1 MQTTRKKLI
10 EVTLHLEAINA
21 ASAREKHSSIGAHP
35 RSIHHWWARR
45 PLAACRAVLFAQMV
59 DDPSEHP
66 ELWPTEEL
74 QQAERERL
82 FELIEELVQWENIN
96 NTELLAK
103 ANAEMRRWV
112 IEERLPAVLDPFAGG
127 GSIPF
132 SAQQLGLEAHASDLN
147 PVAVLINKA
156 MIEIPPK
163 WAGQPPVSEQQT
175 LTTDHWPGATGLAA
189 DVRHYGKQMR
199 AEAYKRIGHLYPKA
213 KLSDGSEATVIAW
226 RWARTVPCPN
236 PACRAAMPLVSSF
249 WLSKKKNRRAWI
261 EPEVDRGLDPP
272 QIRFRVQGDSGGRRH
287 PGAAPDSPKVARG
300 AKFRCLACGNVAPD
314 GHIKAEGVAGRM
326 GAQLLAIVAEGDRRR
341 IYLSPTREHE
351 TIAQQAEPSW
361 RPMQKLADD
370 KRAIFCP
377 LYGLDTFDKLFT
389 SRQLVALTTFSDLIG
404 EARQRV
410 IADAQAAGFDTARSE
425 EYADAVAT
433 YLAFVLD
440 RVAGFNNTICPW
452 VPSNETIMH
461 SFARQAIPMMW
472 DYTEANI
479 LHDTRGGWETCLD
492 YQMQCL
498 EKLNPSDHDKGT
510 AVQSDATRFGTENF
524 VLNSDKVKISR
535 AKLMQDHPV
544 IVSTDPP
551 YYDNIGYADLSDFFY
566 VWLRRS
572 LGHIYPDLFSTL
584 LVPKAEELVATSYRF
599 DGDKQKAREFFEDG
613 LFRALARMRE
623 IAHPAYP
630 LTIYYA
636 YKQTESVKDGATST
650 GWETMLEGLVRMG
663 YQITGTWPVR
673 SEQSERIVAAG
684 ANALASSIVLV
695 CRPRPA
701 DAPRTGRRRFLRA
714 LRTELPA
721 ALHLLQQGHIA
732 PVDMNQAVIGPGMA
746 IYSRYRQILEADGTS
761 MPVRTALAFINQVVD
776 EYLADQD
783 SEYDAYTR
791 WALAWFEQHA
801 FNEGVYGDAET
812 LATAKNI
819 SVQGLVE
826 AGILHSGGG
835 KVRLVRRDELDLE
848 WYPATDKRLTVW
860 EVCQQMIY
868 AVGHRGEP
876 VAGEML
882 RTGGVAAV
890 AAQSLAY
897 RLYAISEKNGWAEE
911 AFWYNV
917 LITSWLELSKL
928 SMTPLQEQGQFV

>member
-1 MQTTRKKLI
+1 MQTPRKKLI
-10 EVTLHLEAINA
+10 EVTLPLDVINA
-21 ASAREKHSSIGAHP
+21 ASAYEKFPGIGAHP
-35 RSIHHWWARR
+35 RGIHHWWARR

-66 ELWPTEEL
+66 ELWSTEEL

-82 FELIEELVQWENIN
+82 FGLIEELVQWENIN

-112 IEERLPAVLDPFAGG
+112 MEERLPAVLDPFAGG
-127 GSIPF
+127 GAIPL

-163 WAGQPPVSEQQT
+163 WAGQPPLSEQQT
-175 LTTDHWPGATGLAA
+175 LTTDHWPGSIGLAA
-189 DVRHYGKQMR
+189 DVRHYGKWMR

-213 KLSDGSEATVIAW
+213 KLSAGSEAAVMAW
-226 RWARTVPCPN
+226 WWARTVTCPN

-261 EPEVDRGLDPP
+261 EPEVDRGVDPP
-272 QIRFRVQGDSGGRRH
+272 QIRFTIGGDTEGRRH
-287 PGAAPDSPKVARG
+287 PGTAPDPPKVARG

-341 IYLSPTREHE
+341 IYLAPTEEHE
-351 TIAQQAEPSW
+351 TIARQAEPSW

-410 IADAQAAGFDTARSE
+410 IADAQMAGFDAVSAQ

-440 RVAGFNNTICPW
+440 RVADYNNATCRW
-452 VPSNETIMH
+452 GPSIEKVMNL
-461 SFARQAIPMMW
+461 FARQAIPMVW
-472 DYTEANI
+472 DYAEANI
-479 LHDTRGGWETCLD
+479 LHATVGGWETCLD

-498 EKLNPSDHDKGT
+498 EKLNPSVHDKGT

-524 VLNSDKVKISR
+524 VLNSDKVKISP
-535 AKLMQDHPV
+535 AKLMQEQPV
-544 IVSTDPP
+544 VVSTDPP

-599 DGDKQKAREFFEDG
+599 DGDKEKARVFFEDG

-623 IAHPAYP
+623 IAHPNYP

-636 YKQTESVKDGATST
+636 YKQTELVKDGATST
-650 GWETMLEGLVRMG
+650 GWETLLEGLVRMG
-663 YQITGTWPVR
+663 FQITGTWPMRTESSLRVR
-673 SEQSERIVAAG
+673 NMGS
-684 ANALASSIVLV
+684 NALASSIVLV

-701 DAPRTGRRRFLRA
+701 DARRTGRRRFLRA

-746 IYSRYRQILEADGTS
+746 IYSRYRQILEADGTF

-783 SEYDAYTR
+783 SEYDADTR

-848 WYPATDKRLTVW
+848 WDPATDKRLTAW

-917 LITSWLELSKL
+917 LITSWSELSKL
-928 SMTPLQEQGQFV
+928 SMVPLQEQGQLV

>member
-1 MQTTRKKLI
+1 MTTYCKKLI
-10 EVTLHLEAINA
+10 EVTLPLDAINA
-21 ASAREKHSSIGAHP
+21 AAAREKSIRHGHP
-35 RSIHHWWARR
+35 STLHLWWARR

-82 FELIEELVQWENIN
+82 FGLIEELVQWENIN

-112 IEERLPAVLDPFAGG
+112 MEERLPAVLDPFAGG
-127 GSIPF
+127 GAIPL

-163 WAGQPPVSEQQT
+163 WAGQPPLSEQHT
-175 LTTDHWPGATGLAA
+175 LDHWPGATGLAA
-189 DVRHYGKQMR
+189 DVRHYGEWMR
-199 AEAYKRIGHLYPKA
+199 TEAYKRIGHLYPKA
-213 KLSDGSEATVIAW
+213 KLSAGVEATVIAW
-226 RWARTVPCPN
+226 LWARTVTCPN

-272 QIRFRVQGDSGGRRH
+272 QIRFRVQGDSGERRH
-287 PGAAPDSPKVARG
+287 PGAAPDPPKVGRG
-300 AKFRCLACGNVAPD
+300 AKFLCLACGNVAPD
-314 GHIKAEGVAGRM
+314 AHIRGESMAGRM
-326 GAQLLAIVAEGDRRR
+326 GAQLLAIVAEGDHKR
-341 IYLSPTREHE
+341 IYLPPTKEHE
-351 TIAQQAEPSW
+351 TIARQAKPSW
-361 RPMQKLADD
+361 KPEQAMNRDTSNLVSG
-370 KRAIFCP
+370 RG
-377 LYGLDTFDKLFT
+377 YGFFTWSDLFT
-389 SRQLVALTTFSDLIG
+389 SRQLVALTTFCDLI
-404 EARQRV
+404 EEVRQRV
-410 IADAQAAGFDTARSE
+410 IDDAQAAGFDAARSE

-433 YLAFVLD
+433 YLAFALD
-440 RVAGFNNTICPW
+440 RTADSTCNLATWHNTRDI
-452 VPSNETIMH
+452 VTH
-461 SFARQAIPMMW
+461 AFGRQALPMVW
-472 DYTEANI
+472 DFAEANPFSSSSGNWRSQVEWI
-479 LHDTRGGWETCLD
+479 ARVVKRLLVDMNEGVA
-492 YQMQCL
+492 YQ
-498 EKLNPSDHDKGT
+498 
-510 AVQSDATRFGTENF
+510 ADASHQIHT
-524 VLNSDKVKISR
+524 K
-535 AKLMQDHPV
+535 QV
-544 IVSTDPP
+544 IISTDPP

-584 LVPKAEELVATSYRF
+584 MVPKAEELVATPYRF
-599 DGDKQKAREFFEDG
+599 DGDKEKARVFFEDG
-613 LFRALARMRE
+613 LFRAFARMRE
-623 IAHPAYP
+623 VAHPNYP

-636 YKQTESVKDGATST
+636 YKQRESTQDGKTST
-650 GWETMLEGLVRMG
+650 GWETMLEGLIQTG
-663 YQITGTWPVR
+663 YQITGTWPMR
-673 SEQSERIVAAG
+673 TELGNRLVAG
-684 ANALASSIVLV
+684 GRNALASSIVLV

-721 ALHLLQQGHIA
+721 ALHHLQQGHIA

-746 IYSRYRQILEADGTS
+746 IYSRYRQVLEADGTS

-783 SEYDAYTR
+783 GEYDADTR

-848 WYPATDKRLTVW
+848 WDPTTDKRLTAW

-928 SMTPLQEQGQFV
+928 SMVPLQEQGQFV

>member
-1 MQTTRKKLI
+1 MQPNRTTRKKLI
-10 EVTLHLEAINA
+10 EVALPLKVINA
-21 ASAREKHSSIGAHP
+21 ASVHEKYPGIGAHP
-35 RSIHHWWARR
+35 RGIHHWWARR

-66 ELWPTEEL
+66 ELYPTEEL

-82 FELIEELVQWENIN
+82 FGLIEELVQWENIN

-127 GSIPF
+127 GAIPLC
-132 SAQQLGLEAHASDLN
+132 AQQLGLEAHASDLN

-163 WAGQPPVSEQQT
+163 WAGQPPLSEQQT

-189 DVRHYGKQMR
+189 DVRHYGKWMR

-213 KLSDGSEATVIAW
+213 KLSAGSEVAVMAW
-226 RWARTVPCPN
+226 WWARTVTCPN

-272 QIRFRVQGDSGGRRH
+272 QIRFTIGGDTEGRRH
-287 PGAAPDSPKVARG
+287 PGAAPDPPKVARG
-300 AKFRCLACGNVAPD
+300 VKFLCVACGNVAPD
-314 GHIKAEGVAGRM
+314 AHIRGESMAGRM
-326 GAQLLAIVAEGDRRR
+326 GAQLLAIVAEGDRKR
-341 IYLSPTREHE
+341 IYLPPTEEHE
-351 TIAQQAEPSW
+351 TISRQAEPQGV
-361 RPMQKLADD
+361 PETDLPQKALG
-370 KRAIFCP
+370 FGVQ
-377 LYGLDTFDKLFT
+377 LYGMTKHRHLFT

-410 IADAQAAGFDTARSE
+410 IADAQSADFDTARSE

-433 YLAFVLD
+433 YLAFVLN
-440 RVAGFNNTICPW
+440 RVADFNNATCRW
-452 VPSNETIMH
+452 VPSNEKVMNL
-461 SFARQAIPMMW
+461 FARQAIPMVW
-472 DYTEANI
+472 DYAEANI
-479 LHDTRGGWETCLD
+479 LHATVGGWETCLD

-510 AVQSDATRFGTENF
+510 AVQSDATR
-524 VLNSDKVKISR
+524 
-535 AKLMQDHPV
+535 LMQERPV
-544 IVSTDPP
+544 VVSTDPP

-584 LVPKAEELVATSYRF
+584 LVPKAEELIATSYRF
-599 DGDKQKAREFFEDG
+599 DGDKEKARVFFEDG
-613 LFRALARMRE
+613 LFRAFARMRE
-623 IAHPAYP
+623 IAHPVYP

-636 YKQTESVKDGATST
+636 YKQTESVKDGTTST
-650 GWETMLEGLVRMG
+650 GWETLLEGLVRIG
-663 YQITGTWPVR
+663 FQITGTWPMRTESSSRVR
-673 SEQSERIVAAG
+673 NMGS
-684 ANALASSIVLV
+684 NALASSIVLV

-721 ALHLLQQGHIA
+721 ALHHLQQGHIA

-783 SEYDAYTR
+783 SEYDADTR

-848 WYPATDKRLTVW
+848 WDPTTDKRLTAW

-928 SMTPLQEQGQFV
+928 SMTPLREQGQFV

>member
-1 MQTTRKKLI
+1 MTTYCKKLI
-10 EVTLHLEAINA
+10 EVTLPLDAINA
-21 ASAREKHSSIGAHP
+21 AAAREKSIRHGHP
-35 RSIHHWWARR
+35 STLHLWWARR

-59 DDPSEHP
+59 DDPSEHT

-82 FELIEELVQWENIN
+82 FGLIEELVQWENVN

-103 ANAEMRRWV
+103 ANVEMRRWV
-112 IEERLPAVLDPFAGG
+112 MEERLPAVLDPFAGG
-127 GSIPF
+127 GSIPL

-175 LTTDHWPGATGLAA
+175 LDHWPGATGLAA
-189 DVRHYGKQMR
+189 DVRHYGEWMR
-199 AEAYKRIGHLYPKA
+199 TEAYKRIGHLYPKA
-213 KLSDGSEATVIAW
+213 KLSAGVEATVIAW
-226 RWARTVPCPN
+226 LWARTVPCPN
-236 PACRAAMPLVSSF
+236 PACRAEMPLVSSF

-272 QIRFRVQGDSGGRRH
+272 QIRFRVQGDSGERRH
-287 PGAAPDSPKVARG
+287 PGAAPDPPKVGRG
-300 AKFRCLACGNVAPD
+300 AKFLCLACGNVAPD
-314 GHIKAEGVAGRM
+314 AHIRGESMAGRM
-326 GAQLLAIVAEGDRRR
+326 GAQLIAIIAEGDHKR
-341 IYLSPTREHE
+341 IYLPPTKEHE
-351 TIAQQAEPSW
+351 TIARQAKPSW
-361 RPMQKLADD
+361 KPEQAMNRDTSNLVSG
-370 KRAIFCP
+370 RG
-377 LYGLDTFDKLFT
+377 YGFFTWSDLFT
-389 SRQLVALTTFSDLIG
+389 SRQLVALTTFSDLVG

-410 IADAQAAGFDTARSE
+410 IADAQAAGLDAARSE

-433 YLAFVLD
+433 YLAFALD
-440 RVAGFNNTICPW
+440 RTADSTCNLATWHNTRDI
-452 VPSNETIMH
+452 VTH
-461 SFARQAIPMMW
+461 AFTRQALPMVW
-472 DYTEANI
+472 DFAEANPFSSSSGNWRSQVEWI
-479 LHDTRGGWETCLD
+479 ARVVKRLLVNMNEGVA
-492 YQMQCL
+492 YQ
-498 EKLNPSDHDKGT
+498 
-510 AVQSDATRFGTENF
+510 ADASHQIHT
-524 VLNSDKVKISR
+524 K
-535 AKLMQDHPV
+535 QV
-544 IVSTDPP
+544 IISTDPP

-584 LVPKAEELVATSYRF
+584 MVPKAEELVATPHRF
-599 DGDKQKAREFFEDG
+599 DGDKEKARVFFEDG
-613 LFRALARMRE
+613 LFRAFARMRE
-623 IAHPAYP
+623 VAHPNYP

-636 YKQTESVKDGATST
+636 YKQRESTQDGKIST
-650 GWETMLEGLVRMG
+650 GWETMLEGLIQTG
-663 YQITGTWPVR
+663 YQITGTWPMR
-673 SEQSERIVAAG
+673 TELGNRLVAG
-684 ANALASSIVLV
+684 GRNALASSIVLV

-721 ALHLLQQGHIA
+721 ALHHLQQGHIA

-746 IYSRYRQILEADGTS
+746 IYSRYRQVLEADGTL

-783 SEYDAYTR
+783 GEYDADTR

-848 WYPATDKRLTVW
+848 WDPTTDKRLTVW

>member
-1 MQTTRKKLI
+1 MTTYCKKLI
-10 EVTLHLEAINA
+10 EVTLPLDAINA
-21 ASAREKHSSIGAHP
+21 AAAREKSIRHGHP
-35 RSIHHWWARR
+35 STLHLWWARR

-66 ELWPTEEL
+66 ELWDTEEL

-82 FELIEELVQWENIN
+82 FGLIEELVQWENIN

-112 IEERLPAVLDPFAGG
+112 MEERLPAVLDPFAGG
-127 GSIPF
+127 GAIPL
-132 SAQQLGLEAHASDLN
+132 SAQQLGLEAQASDLN

-163 WAGQPPVSEQQT
+163 WAGQPPLSEQQT
-175 LTTDHWPGATGLAA
+175 LDHWPGSTGLAA
-189 DVRHYGKQMR
+189 DVRHYGEWMR
-199 AEAYKRIGHLYPKA
+199 DEAYKRIGHLYPKA
-213 KLSDGSEATVIAW
+213 KLSAGVEATVIAW
-226 RWARTVPCPN
+226 LWARTVTCPN

-272 QIRFRVQGDSGGRRH
+272 QIRFRVQGDSGGRKH
-287 PGAAPDSPKVARG
+287 PGTAPDPPKVGRG
-300 AKFRCLACGNVAPD
+300 AKFLCVACGNVAPD
-314 GHIKAEGVAGRM
+314 AHIRGESMAGRM
-326 GAQLLAIVAEGDRRR
+326 GAQLLAIVAEGDHKR
-341 IYLSPTREHE
+341 IYLPPTKEHE
-351 TIAQQAEPSW
+351 TIARQAKPSW
-361 RPMQKLADD
+361 KPEQAMNRDTSNLVSG
-370 KRAIFCP
+370 RG
-377 LYGLDTFDKLFT
+377 YGFFTWSDLFT

-410 IADAQAAGFDTARSE
+410 IADAQAAGFDAARSE

-433 YLAFVLD
+433 YLAFALD
-440 RVAGFNNTICPW
+440 RTADSTCNLATWHNTRDI
-452 VPSNETIMH
+452 VTH
-461 SFARQAIPMMW
+461 AFGRQALPMVW
-472 DYTEANI
+472 DFAEANPFSSSSGNWRSQVEWI
-479 LHDTRGGWETCLD
+479 ARVVKRLLADMKGVA
-492 YQMQCL
+492 YQ
-498 EKLNPSDHDKGT
+498 
-510 AVQSDATRFGTENF
+510 ADASHQIHT
-524 VLNSDKVKISR
+524 K
-535 AKLMQDHPV
+535 QV
-544 IVSTDPP
+544 IISTDPP

-584 LVPKAEELVATSYRF
+584 MVPKAEELVATPYRF
-599 DGDKQKAREFFEDG
+599 DGDKEKARVFFEDG
-613 LFRALARMRE
+613 LFQAFARMRE
-623 IAHPAYP
+623 VAHPNYP

-636 YKQTESVKDGATST
+636 YKQTESTQDGKTST
-650 GWETMLEGLVRMG
+650 GWETMLEGLIQTG
-663 YQITGTWPVR
+663 YQITGTWPMR
-673 SEQSERIVAAG
+673 TELGNRLVAG
-684 ANALASSIVLV
+684 GRNALASSIVLV

-721 ALHLLQQGHIA
+721 ALHLMQQGHIA

-783 SEYDAYTR
+783 SEYDADTR

-801 FNEGVYGDAET
+801 FSEGVYGDAET

-848 WYPATDKRLTVW
+848 WDPTTDKRLTAW

-917 LITSWLELSKL
+917 LITSWSELSKL
-928 SMTPLQEQGQFV
+928 SMVPLREQGQFV

>member
-10 EVTLHLEAINA
+10 EVTLPLKAINA
-21 ASAREKHSSIGAHP
+21 AAAREKSIRHGHP
-35 RSIHHWWARR
+35 STLHLWWARR

-59 DDPSEHP
+59 DDPSEHT

-82 FELIEELVQWENIN
+82 FGLIEELVQWENIN

-112 IEERLPAVLDPFAGG
+112 MEEERGERREERQSHYPAVLDPFAGG
-127 GSIPF
+127 GAIPLA
-132 SAQQLGLEAHASDLN
+132 AQQLGLEAHASDLN

-163 WAGQPPVSEQQT
+163 WAGQPPVSEQHT
-175 LTTDHWPGATGLAA
+175 LDHWPGATGLAA
-189 DVRHYGKQMR
+189 DVRHYGKWMR
-199 AEAYKRIGHLYPKA
+199 TEAYKRIGHLYPKA
-213 KLSDGSEATVIAW
+213 KLSAGVEATVIAW
-226 RWARTVPCPN
+226 LWARTVVCPN
-236 PACRAAMPLVSSF
+236 PACRAEMPLVSSF

-272 QIRFRVQGDSGGRRH
+272 QIRFTIGGDTEGRRH
-287 PGAAPDSPKVARG
+287 PGTAPDPPKVARG

-314 GHIKAEGVAGRM
+314 AHIRGESMAGRM
-326 GAQLLAIVAEGDRRR
+326 GAQLLAIIAEGDRRR
-341 IYLSPTREHE
+341 IYLAPTREQE
-351 TIAQQAEPSW
+351 RVALDAKPQWKPDNDLIGKCRDQ
-361 RPMQKLADD
+361 L
-370 KRAIFCP
+370 P
-377 LYGLDTFDKLFT
+377 LYGMDTFDKLFT
-389 SRQLVALTTFSDLIG
+389 SRQLVALTTFSDLVG

-410 IADAQAAGFDTARSE
+410 IADAQMAGFDAVSAQ

-433 YLAFVLD
+433 YLAFAVDKLVD
-440 RVAGFNNTICPW
+440 RQSTICLW
-452 VPSNETIMH
+452 DVGKVIVSHT
-461 SFARQAIPMMW
+461 FARQAIPMTW
-472 DYTEANI
+472 DFAEGNPFSASTGNFLSALNWIEKVLGVLPARPAGQVNQKDAASLEHANRI
-479 LHDTRGGWETCLD
+479 
-492 YQMQCL
+492 
-498 EKLNPSDHDKGT
+498 
-510 AVQSDATRFGTENF
+510 
-524 VLNSDKVKISR
+524 I
-535 AKLMQDHPV
+535 
-544 IVSTDPP
+544 ISTDPP
-551 YYDNIGYADLSDFFY
+551 YYDNICYADLSDFFY

-572 LGHIYPDLFSTL
+572 LGHIYPELFATL
-584 LVPKAEELVATSYRF
+584 LVPKSEELVATPYRF
-599 DGDKQKAREFFEDG
+599 DGDKEKAQEFFEDG
-613 LFRALARMRE
+613 LFRAFARMRE
-623 IAHPAYP
+623 VAHPNYP

-636 YKQTESVKDGATST
+636 YKQRESTQDGKTST
-650 GWETMLEGLVRMG
+650 GWETMLEGLIQTG
-663 YQITGTWPVR
+663 YQITGTWPMR
-673 SEQSERIVAAG
+673 TELGNRLVAG
-684 ANALASSIVLV
+684 GKNALASSIVLV

-783 SEYDAYTR
+783 SEYDADTR

-835 KVRLVRRDELDLE
+835 KVRLVRRDELDRE

-860 EVCQQMIY
+860 KVCQHMIY

-928 SMTPLQEQGQFV
+928 SMVPLQEQGQFV

>member
-1 MQTTRKKLI
+1 M
-10 EVTLHLEAINA
+10 A
-21 ASAREKHSSIGAHP
+21 
-35 RSIHHWWARR
+35 WW
-45 PLAACRAVLFAQMV
+45 
-59 DDPSEHP
+59 
-66 ELWPTEEL
+66 
-74 QQAERERL
+74 
-82 FELIEELVQWENIN
+82 
-96 NTELLAK
+96 
-103 ANAEMRRWV
+103 
-112 IEERLPAVLDPFAGG
+112 
-127 GSIPF
+127 
-132 SAQQLGLEAHASDLN
+132 
-147 PVAVLINKA
+147 
-156 MIEIPPK
+156 
-163 WAGQPPVSEQQT
+163 
-175 LTTDHWPGATGLAA
+175 
-189 DVRHYGKQMR
+189 
-199 AEAYKRIGHLYPKA
+199 
-213 KLSDGSEATVIAW
+213 
-226 RWARTVPCPN
+226 WARTVTCPN

-249 WLSKKKNRRAWI
+249 WLSKKKGRRAWV

-272 QIRFRVQGDSGGRRH
+272 QIRFRVQEDTGTRGMQ
-287 PGAAPDSPKVARG
+287 GAAPDPPKVARG

-326 GAQLLAIVAEGDRRR
+326 GAQLLAIVAEGARRR
-341 IYLSPTREHE
+341 IYLAPTREHE
-351 TIAQQAEPSW
+351 RVVLDA
-361 RPMQKLADD
+361 RPQWKPDNDLIGKCRDQL
-370 KRAIFCP
+370 P
-377 LYGLDTFDKLFT
+377 LYGMDTFADLFT

-410 IADAQAAGFDTARSE
+410 IADAQMAGFDAVSAR

-440 RVAGFNNTICPW
+440 RVARFNNTTCPW
-452 VPSNETIMH
+452 VPSNEKIMH
-461 SFARQAIPMMW
+461 SFARQAIPMVW
-472 DYTEANI
+472 DYAEANI
-479 LHDTRGGWETCLD
+479 LQATVGGWETCLD
-492 YQMQCL
+492 YQMSCL
-498 EKLNPSDHDKGT
+498 EKLNPSVHDKGT
-510 AVQSDATRFGTENF
+510 AVQSDATR
-524 VLNSDKVKISR
+524 
-535 AKLMQDHPV
+535 LMQDHPV

-551 YYDNIGYADLSDFFY
+551 YYDNIAYADLSDFFY

-584 LVPKAEELVATSYRF
+584 LVPKAEELVATPYRF

-613 LFRALARMRE
+613 LFRAFARMRE
-623 IAHPAYP
+623 VAHPNYP

-636 YKQTESVKDGATST
+636 YKQTESTKDGATST
-650 GWETMLEGLVRMG
+650 GWETMLEGLVRIG
-663 YQITGTWPVR
+663 FQITGTWPVR

-684 ANALASSIVLV
+684 TNALASSIVLV

-701 DAPRTGRRRFLRA
+701 DAQRTGRRRFLRA

-721 ALHLLQQGHIA
+721 ALDHLQQGHIA

-783 SEYDAYTR
+783 SEYDADTR

-835 KVRLVRRDELDLE
+835 KVRLVRRDELDRE

-860 EVCQQMIY
+860 KVCQQMIY

-928 SMTPLQEQGQFV
+928 SMVPLQEQGQFV

>member
-10 EVTLHLEAINA
+10 EVTLPLDAISA
-21 ASAREKHSSIGAHP
+21 AAAHEKYPGIRAHP

-59 DDPSEHP
+59 DDPGEHP

-82 FELIEELVQWENIN
+82 FGLIEELVKWENIN

-103 ANAEMRRWV
+103 ANVEMRRWV
-112 IEERLPAVLDPFAGG
+112 MEERLPAVLDPFAGG
-127 GSIPF
+127 GSIPL

-163 WAGQPPVSEQQT
+163 WAGQPPVSEQHT
-175 LTTDHWPGATGLAA
+175 LDHWPGSTGLAA
-189 DVRHYGKQMR
+189 DVRHYGKWMR

-213 KLSDGSEATVIAW
+213 KLSDGSEAAVMAW
-226 RWARTVPCPN
+226 WWARTVTCPN

-249 WLSKKKNRRAWI
+249 LLSKKKNRRAWI

-272 QIRFRVQGDSGGRRH
+272 QIRFRVQEDTGTRGMQ
-287 PGAAPDSPKVARG
+287 GAAPDPPKVARG

-351 TIAQQAEPSW
+351 TIARQAEPQGVPETDLPEKALGF
-361 RPMQKLADD
+361 RVQ
-370 KRAIFCP
+370 
-377 LYGLDTFDKLFT
+377 LYGMTKHRHLFT

-410 IADAQAAGFDTARSE
+410 IADAQAAGFDAARSE
-425 EYADAVAT
+425 EYGDAVAT
-433 YLAFVLD
+433 YLAFMLD
-440 RVAGFNNTICPW
+440 RVADYNAAICPW
-452 VPSNETIMH
+452 NPATSTGVN
-461 SFARQAIPMMW
+461 SFARQAIPMVW
-472 DYTEANI
+472 DYAEANI
-479 LHDTRGGWETCLD
+479 LHTTVGGWETCLD

-535 AKLMQDHPV
+535 AKFMQDHPV

-584 LVPKAEELVATSYRF
+584 LVPKAEELVATPYRF
-599 DGDKQKAREFFEDG
+599 DGDKEKARTFFEDG
-613 LFRALARMRE
+613 LFRAFARMRE
-623 IAHPAYP
+623 IAHPVYP

-636 YKQTESVKDGATST
+636 YKQEEVSKDGTTST
-650 GWETMLEGLVRMG
+650 GWETMLEGLIQTG

-673 SEQSERIVAAG
+673 TERSSRLRNMG
-684 ANALASSIVLV
+684 SNALASSIVLV

-721 ALHLLQQGHIA
+721 ALHHLQQGHIA

-746 IYSRYRQILEADGTS
+746 IYSRYRQVLEADGTL

-783 SEYDAYTR
+783 GEYDADTR

-848 WYPATDKRLTVW
+848 WDPTTDKRLTVW

-928 SMTPLQEQGQFV
+928 SMTPLQKQGQFV

>member
-1 MQTTRKKLI
+1 MQPNRTTRKKLI
-10 EVTLHLEAINA
+10 EVTLPLDVINA
-21 ASAREKHSSIGAHP
+21 AAAREKSIRHGHP
-35 RSIHHWWARR
+35 STLHLWWARR
-45 PLAACRAVLFAQMV
+45 PLAACRAVLFTQMV
-59 DDPSEHP
+59 DDPSEYP
-66 ELWPTEEL
+66 ELWDTEEL

-82 FELIEELVQWENIN
+82 FELIEELVQWENVN
-96 NTELLAK
+96 NETLLAK

-112 IEERLPAVLDPFAGG
+112 MEERLPAVLDPFAGG
-127 GSIPF
+127 GAIPLA
-132 SAQQLGLEAHASDLN
+132 AQQLGLEAHASDLN

-163 WAGQPPVSEQQT
+163 WAGQPPLSEQHT
-175 LTTDHWPGATGLAA
+175 LDHWPGSTGLAA
-189 DVRHYGKQMR
+189 DVRHYGKWMR

-226 RWARTVPCPN
+226 LWARTVPCPN

-249 WLSKKKNRRAWI
+249 WLSKKKNRRVWI
-261 EPEVDRGLDPP
+261 EPEVDRGADPP
-272 QIRFRVQGDSGGRRH
+272 QIRFTIGGDTEGCRH
-287 PGAAPDSPKVARG
+287 PGAAPDPPKVARG
-300 AKFRCLACGNVAPD
+300 AKFRCLACGNVPPD

-341 IYLSPTREHE
+341 AYLAPTREHE
-351 TIAQQAEPSW
+351 TIARQAEPSW

-389 SRQLVALTTFSDLIG
+389 SRQLVALTTFSDLVG

-410 IADAQAAGFDTARSE
+410 IADAQAAGFDIARSE

-433 YLAFVLD
+433 YLAFAVDKLLNKHSTVCSWD
-440 RVAGFNNTICPW
+440 VGTTNVRNTF
-452 VPSNETIMH
+452 S
-461 SFARQAIPMMW
+461 RQAIPMTW
-472 DYTEANI
+472 DFAEGNPFSESTGNFLSALNWIEKVLRLIIARPAGQVNQKNAASLEHANRI
-479 LHDTRGGWETCLD
+479 
-492 YQMQCL
+492 
-498 EKLNPSDHDKGT
+498 
-510 AVQSDATRFGTENF
+510 
-524 VLNSDKVKISR
+524 I
-535 AKLMQDHPV
+535 
-544 IVSTDPP
+544 ISTDPP

-584 LVPKAEELVATSYRF
+584 LVPKAEELVATPYRF
-599 DGDKQKAREFFEDG
+599 DGDKEKAQEFFENG
-613 LFRALARMRE
+613 LFRAFARMRE
-623 IAHPAYP
+623 IAHPNYP

-636 YKQTESVKDGATST
+636 YKQRESTQDGKTST
-650 GWETMLEGLVRMG
+650 GWETMLEGLIQTG
-663 YQITGTWPVR
+663 YQITGTWPMR
-673 SEQSERIVAAG
+673 TELGNRLVAG
-684 ANALASSIVLV
+684 GKNALASSIILV

-714 LRTELPA
+714 LRTELPP

-746 IYSRYRQILEADGTS
+746 IYSRYRQVLEADGTF

-783 SEYDAYTR
+783 GEYDADTR

-848 WYPATDKRLTVW
+848 WDPTTDKRLTAW

-928 SMTPLQEQGQFV
+928 SMTPLREQGQFV

>member
-1 MQTTRKKLI
+1 MQPNRTTRKKLI
-10 EVTLHLEAINA
+10 EVTLPLDVINA
-21 ASAREKHSSIGAHP
+21 ASVHEKYPGIGAHP

-82 FELIEELVQWENIN
+82 FGLIEELVQWENVN

-112 IEERLPAVLDPFAGG
+112 MEEGLPAVLDPFAGG
-127 GSIPF
+127 GAIPL

-163 WAGQPPVSEQQT
+163 WAGQPPLSEQQT
-175 LTTDHWPGATGLAA
+175 LTTDHWPGSTGLAA
-189 DVRHYGKQMR
+189 DVRHYGKWMR
-199 AEAYKRIGHLYPKA
+199 TEAYKRIGHLYPKA

-226 RWARTVPCPN
+226 RWARTVTCPN

-261 EPEVDRGLDPP
+261 EAEVDRGLDPP
-272 QIRFRVQGDSGGRRH
+272 QIRFRVQGDIGGRKH
-287 PGAAPDSPKVARG
+287 PGTVPDPPKVARG
-300 AKFRCLACGNVAPD
+300 VKFRCLACGNVAPD
-314 GHIKAEGVAGRM
+314 AHIRGESMAGRM
-326 GAQLLAIVAEGDRRR
+326 GAQLLAIIAEGDRRR
-341 IYLSPTREHE
+341 IYLPPTKEHE
-351 TIAQQAEPSW
+351 TIARQAEPQGV
-361 RPMQKLADD
+361 PETDLPQKALG
-370 KRAIFCP
+370 FGVQ
-377 LYGLDTFDKLFT
+377 LYGMTKHRHLFT

-410 IADAQAAGFDTARSE
+410 ITDAQSADFDTARSE

-440 RVAGFNNTICPW
+440 RVADFNNATCRW
-452 VPSNETIMH
+452 VPSNEKVMNL
-461 SFARQAIPMMW
+461 FARQAIPMVW
-472 DYTEANI
+472 DYAEANI
-479 LHDTRGGWETCLD
+479 LHATVGGWETCLEH
-492 YQMQCL
+492 QMQCL

-510 AVQSDATRFGTENF
+510 AVQSDATRLT
-524 VLNSDKVKISR
+524 
-535 AKLMQDHPV
+535 QDHPV

-584 LVPKAEELVATSYRF
+584 LVPKAEELVATPHRF
-599 DGDKQKAREFFEDG
+599 DGDKEKARVFFEDG
-613 LFRALARMRE
+613 LFRAFARMRE
-623 IAHPAYP
+623 IAHPNYP

-650 GWETMLEGLVRMG
+650 GWETLLEGLVRIG
-663 YQITGTWPVR
+663 FQITGTWPMRTESSTRVR
-673 SEQSERIVAAG
+673 NMGS
-684 ANALASSIVLV
+684 NALASSIVLV

-746 IYSRYRQILEADGTS
+746 IYSRYRQILEADGTF

-783 SEYDAYTR
+783 SEYDADTR

-801 FNEGVYGDAET
+801 FSEGVYGDAET

-848 WYPATDKRLTVW
+848 WDPTTDKRLTAW

-917 LITSWLELSKL
+917 LITSWSELSKL
-928 SMTPLQEQGQFV
+928 SMVPLQEQGQFV

>member
-1 MQTTRKKLI
+1 MTTYCKKLI
-10 EVTLHLEAINA
+10 EVTLPLDAINA
-21 ASAREKHSSIGAHP
+21 AAAREKSIRHGHP
-35 RSIHHWWARR
+35 STLHLWWARR

-59 DDPSEHP
+59 DDPSEHT

-74 QQAERERL
+74 QQAERKRL
-82 FELIEELVQWENIN
+82 FELIEELVQWENVN
-96 NTELLAK
+96 NETLLAK

-112 IEERLPAVLDPFAGG
+112 MEERLPAVLDPFAGG
-127 GSIPF
+127 GAIPL

-163 WAGQPPVSEQQT
+163 WAGQPPLSEQHT
-175 LTTDHWPGATGLAA
+175 LDHWPGSTGLAA
-189 DVRHYGKQMR
+189 DVRHYGEWMR

-213 KLSDGSEATVIAW
+213 KLSAGLEATVIAW
-226 RWARTVPCPN
+226 LWARTVPCPN
-236 PACRAAMPLVSSF
+236 PACRAEMPLVSSF

-261 EPEVDRGLDPP
+261 EPEVDRGADPP
-272 QIRFRVQGDSGGRRH
+272 QIRFRVQGDSGERRH
-287 PGAAPDSPKVARG
+287 PGAAPDPPKVGRG
-300 AKFRCLACGNVAPD
+300 AKFLCLACGNVAPD
-314 GHIKAEGVAGRM
+314 AHIRGESMAGRM
-326 GAQLLAIVAEGDRRR
+326 GAQLLAIVAEGDHKR
-341 IYLSPTREHE
+341 IYLPPTKEHE
-351 TIAQQAEPSW
+351 TIARQAKPSW
-361 RPMQKLADD
+361 KPEQAMNRDTSNLVSG
-370 KRAIFCP
+370 RG
-377 LYGLDTFDKLFT
+377 YGFFTWSDLFT
-389 SRQLVALTTFSDLIG
+389 SRQLVALTTFCDLI
-404 EARQRV
+404 EEVRQRV
-410 IADAQAAGFDTARSE
+410 IDDAQAAGFDAARSE

-433 YLAFVLD
+433 YLAFALD
-440 RVAGFNNTICPW
+440 RTADSTCNLATWHNTRDI
-452 VPSNETIMH
+452 VTH
-461 SFARQAIPMMW
+461 AFGRQALPMVW
-472 DYTEANI
+472 DFAEANPFSSSSGNWRSQVEWI
-479 LHDTRGGWETCLD
+479 ARVVKRLLVDMNEGVA
-492 YQMQCL
+492 YQ
-498 EKLNPSDHDKGT
+498 
-510 AVQSDATRFGTENF
+510 ADASHQIHT
-524 VLNSDKVKISR
+524 K
-535 AKLMQDHPV
+535 QV
-544 IVSTDPP
+544 IISTDPP

-584 LVPKAEELVATSYRF
+584 MVPKAEELVATPYRF
-599 DGDKQKAREFFEDG
+599 DGDKEKARVFFEDG
-613 LFRALARMRE
+613 LFRAFARMRE
-623 IAHPAYP
+623 VAHPNYP

-636 YKQTESVKDGATST
+636 YKQRESTQDGKTST
-650 GWETMLEGLVRMG
+650 GWETMLEGLIQTG
-663 YQITGTWPVR
+663 YQITGTWPMR
-673 SEQSERIVAAG
+673 TELGNRLVAG
-684 ANALASSIVLV
+684 GRNALASSIVLV

-721 ALHLLQQGHIA
+721 ALDHLQQGHIA

-746 IYSRYRQILEADGTS
+746 IYSRYRQVLEADGTL

-783 SEYDAYTR
+783 GAYDADTR

-848 WYPATDKRLTVW
+848 WDPTTDKRLTAW

>member
-1 MQTTRKKLI
+1 MTHCKKLI
-10 EVTLHLEAINA
+10 EVTLPLDAINA
-21 ASAREKHSSIGAHP
+21 AAAHEKYPGIRAHP
-35 RSIHHWWARR
+35 RSLHHWWARR

-82 FELIEELVQWENIN
+82 FGLIEELVQWENIN

-112 IEERLPAVLDPFAGG
+112 MEEGLPAVLDPFAGG
-127 GSIPF
+127 GAIPL

-189 DVRHYGKQMR
+189 DVRHYGKWMR

-249 WLSKKKNRRAWI
+249 WLSKKKNRRVWI

-272 QIRFRVQGDSGGRRH
+272 QIRFRVQGDIGGRKH
-287 PGAAPDSPKVARG
+287 PGTVPDPPKVGRG
-300 AKFRCLACGNVAPD
+300 AKFLCVACGNVAPD
-314 GHIKAEGVAGRM
+314 AHIRGESMAGRM
-326 GAQLLAIVAEGDRRR
+326 GAQLLAIIAEGDHKR
-341 IYLSPTREHE
+341 IYLPPTKEHE
-351 TIAQQAEPSW
+351 TIARQAKPSW
-361 RPMQKLADD
+361 KPEQAMNRDTSNLVSG
-370 KRAIFCP
+370 RG
-377 LYGLDTFDKLFT
+377 YGFFTWSDLFT
-389 SRQLVALTTFSDLIG
+389 SRQLVALTTFCDLIG

-410 IADAQAAGFDTARSE
+410 IADAQAAGFDAARSE

-440 RVAGFNNTICPW
+440 RVADYNNEICQW
-452 VPSNETIMH
+452 RSTRTVEHLFALQAVPMI
-461 SFARQAIPMMW
+461 W
-472 DYTEANI
+472 DYAEANI
-479 LHDTRGGWETCLD
+479 LQKSVGGWETCLD
-492 YQMQCL
+492 YQMRCL

-510 AVQSDATRFGTENF
+510 AVQSDATRLGTENF

-584 LVPKAEELVATSYRF
+584 LVPKAEELVATPYRF
-599 DGDKQKAREFFEDG
+599 DGDKEKARVFFEDG
-613 LFRALARMRE
+613 LFRAFARMRE
-623 IAHPAYP
+623 VAHPAYP

-650 GWETMLEGLVRMG
+650 GWETLLEGLVRIG
-663 YQITGTWPVR
+663 FQITGTWPMR
-673 SEQSERIVAAG
+673 TEGKSRLISIG
-684 ANALASSIVLV
+684 TNSLASSIVLV

-746 IYSRYRQILEADGTS
+746 IYSRYRQILEADGTF

-783 SEYDAYTR
+783 SEYDADTR

-812 LATAKNI
+812 LATSKNI

-835 KVRLVRRDELDLE
+835 KVRLVRRDELDRE

-860 EVCQQMIY
+860 KVCQQMIY

-928 SMTPLQEQGQFV
+928 SMVPLREQGQLV

>member
-1 MQTTRKKLI
+1 MQQSNEKPRKKLI
-10 EVTLHLEAINA
+10 EVALPLEAIN
-21 ASAREKHSSIGAHP
+21 RESVQERYIRHGRPSTLHL
-35 RSIHHWWARR
+35 WWSRK

-66 ELWPTEEL
+66 ELWDTEEL

-82 FELIEELVQWENIN
+82 FGLIEELVKWENVN

-103 ANAEMRRWV
+103 ANAEMGRWV
-112 IEERLPAVLDPFAGG
+112 MEEGLPAVLDPFAGG
-127 GSIPF
+127 GSIPL

-163 WAGQPPVSEQQT
+163 WAGQPPLSEQHT
-175 LTTDHWPGATGLAA
+175 LDHWPGSTGLAA
-189 DVRHYGKQMR
+189 DVRHYGEWMR

-213 KLSDGSEATVIAW
+213 KLSDDTEATVTAW
-226 RWARTVPCPN
+226 LWARTVVCPN
-236 PACRAAMPLVSSF
+236 PACRAEMPLVSSF

-261 EPEVDRGLDPP
+261 EAEVDRGVDPP
-272 QIRFRVQGDSGGRRH
+272 SIRFTIGGDTEGRRH
-287 PGAAPDSPKVARG
+287 PGTAPDPPKVARG
-300 AKFRCLACGNVAPD
+300 AKFLCLACGNVAPD
-314 GHIKAEGVAGRM
+314 AHIRGESMAGRM

-351 TIAQQAEPSW
+351 IIARQAEPQGV
-361 RPMQKLADD
+361 PETDLPQKALGF
-370 KRAIFCP
+370 RVQ
-377 LYGLDTFDKLFT
+377 LYGMTKHRHLFT

-410 IADAQAAGFDTARSE
+410 IADAQMAGFDAVSAQ
-425 EYADAVAT
+425 EYADALVT
-433 YLAFVLD
+433 YLAFAVDKLAD
-440 RVAGFNNTICPW
+440 NGCTLARWQDTGGKIAGAFGRQALPMVWDSAEGNPF
-452 VPSNETIMH
+452 SNSAGNWMLQVEWIAKVIERLPRNAH
-461 SFARQAIPMMW
+461 DGIAYQADARQQLQGHRI
-472 DYTEANI
+472 I
-479 LHDTRGGWETCLD
+479 
-492 YQMQCL
+492 
-498 EKLNPSDHDKGT
+498 
-510 AVQSDATRFGTENF
+510 
-524 VLNSDKVKISR
+524 
-535 AKLMQDHPV
+535 
-544 IVSTDPP
+544 STDPP

-584 LVPKAEELVATSYRF
+584 LVPKAEELVATPYRF
-599 DGDKQKAREFFEDG
+599 DGDKEKARVFFEDG
-613 LFRALARMRE
+613 LFSACAHMRE
-623 IAHPAYP
+623 VAHPNYP

-636 YKQTESVKDGATST
+636 YKQTESTQDGTTST
-650 GWETMLEGLVRMG
+650 GWETMLEGLIQTG
-663 YQITGTWPVR
+663 YQITGTWPIRTELSNR
-673 SEQSERIVAAG
+673 SVSLG

-721 ALHLLQQGHIA
+721 ALHLMQQGHIA

-746 IYSRYRQILEADGTS
+746 IYSRYRQILEADGTL

-783 SEYDAYTR
+783 SEYDADTR
-791 WALAWFEQHA
+791 WALAWFEQYA

-848 WYPATDKRLTVW
+848 WDPATDKRLTAW

-928 SMTPLQEQGQFV
+928 SMVPLQEQGQLV

>member
-1 MQTTRKKLI
+1 MQQSNEKPRKKLI
-10 EVTLHLEAINA
+10 EVALPLEAIN
-21 ASAREKHSSIGAHP
+21 RESVQERYIRHGRPSTLHL
-35 RSIHHWWARR
+35 WWSRK

-59 DDPSEHP
+59 DDPGEHP
-66 ELWPTEEL
+66 ELWDTEEL

-82 FELIEELVQWENIN
+82 FGLIEELVQWENIN

-112 IEERLPAVLDPFAGG
+112 MEERLPAVLDPFAGG
-127 GSIPF
+127 GAIPL

-163 WAGQPPVSEQQT
+163 WAGQPPLSEQHT
-175 LTTDHWPGATGLAA
+175 LDHWPGSTGLAA
-189 DVRHYGKQMR
+189 DVRHYGEWMR

-213 KLSDGSEATVIAW
+213 KLSDDTEATVTAW
-226 RWARTVPCPN
+226 LWARTVTCPN
-236 PACRAAMPLVSSF
+236 PACRAEMPLVSSF

-261 EPEVDRGLDPP
+261 EAEVDRGLDPP
-272 QIRFRVQGDSGGRRH
+272 SIRFTIGGDTEGRRH
-287 PGAAPDSPKVARG
+287 PGTAPDPPKVARG
-300 AKFRCLACGNVAPD
+300 AKFLCLACGNVAPD
-314 GHIKAEGVAGRM
+314 AHIRGESMAGRM

-351 TIAQQAEPSW
+351 IIARQAEPQGV
-361 RPMQKLADD
+361 PETDLPQKALGF
-370 KRAIFCP
+370 RVQ
-377 LYGLDTFDKLFT
+377 LYGMTKHRHLFT
-389 SRQLVALTTFSDLIG
+389 SRQLVALTTFSDLVG

-410 IADAQAAGFDTARSE
+410 IADAQMAGFDAVSAS
-425 EYADAVAT
+425 EYADALVT
-433 YLAFVLD
+433 YLAFAVDKLAD
-440 RVAGFNNTICPW
+440 NGCTLARWQDTGGKIAGAFGRQALPMVWDSAEGNPF
-452 VPSNETIMH
+452 SNSAGNWMLQVEWIAKVIERLPRNAH
-461 SFARQAIPMMW
+461 DGIAYQADARQQLQGHRI
-472 DYTEANI
+472 I
-479 LHDTRGGWETCLD
+479 
-492 YQMQCL
+492 
-498 EKLNPSDHDKGT
+498 
-510 AVQSDATRFGTENF
+510 
-524 VLNSDKVKISR
+524 
-535 AKLMQDHPV
+535 
-544 IVSTDPP
+544 STDPP

-584 LVPKAEELVATSYRF
+584 LVPKAEELVATPYRF
-599 DGDKQKAREFFEDG
+599 DGDKEKARVFFEDG
-613 LFRALARMRE
+613 LFSACAHMRE
-623 IAHPAYP
+623 VAHPNYP

-636 YKQTESVKDGATST
+636 YKQTESTQDGTTST
-650 GWETMLEGLVRMG
+650 GWETMLEGLIQTG
-663 YQITGTWPVR
+663 YQITGTWPIRTELSNR
-673 SEQSERIVAAG
+673 SVSLG

-721 ALHLLQQGHIA
+721 ALHLMQQGHIA

-746 IYSRYRQILEADGTS
+746 IYSRYRQILEADGTF

-783 SEYDAYTR
+783 SEYDADTR

-848 WYPATDKRLTVW
+848 WDPTTDKRLTAW

-928 SMTPLQEQGQFV
+928 SMVPLQEQGQLV

>member
-1 MQTTRKKLI
+1 MTTYCKKLI
-10 EVTLHLEAINA
+10 EVTLPLDAINA
-21 ASAREKHSSIGAHP
+21 AAAREKSIRHGHP
-35 RSIHHWWARR
+35 STLHLWWARR
-45 PLAACRAVLFAQMV
+45 PLAACRAVLFAQIV

-66 ELWPTEEL
+66 ELWDTEEL

-82 FELIEELVQWENIN
+82 FGLIEELVQWENIN

-112 IEERLPAVLDPFAGG
+112 MEERLPAVLDPFAGG
-127 GSIPF
+127 GAIPL

-163 WAGQPPVSEQQT
+163 WAGQPPLSEQHT
-175 LTTDHWPGATGLAA
+175 LDHWPGSTGLAA
-189 DVRHYGKQMR
+189 DVRHYGEWMR
-199 AEAYKRIGHLYPKA
+199 DEAYKRIGHLYPKA
-213 KLSDGSEATVIAW
+213 KLSAGLEATVIAW
-226 RWARTVPCPN
+226 LWARTVTCPN

-249 WLSKKKNRRAWI
+249 WLSKKKGRRAWI
-261 EPEVDRGLDPP
+261 EAEVDRGADPP
-272 QIRFRVQGDSGGRRH
+272 QIRFTIGGDTEGRRH
-287 PGAAPDSPKVARG
+287 PGTAPDPPKVARG
-300 AKFRCLACGNVAPD
+300 AKFLCLACGNVAPD
-314 GHIKAEGVAGRM
+314 AHIRGESMAGRM
-326 GAQLLAIVAEGDRRR
+326 GAQLLAIIAEGDHKR
-341 IYLSPTREHE
+341 IYLPPTKEHE
-351 TIAQQAEPSW
+351 TIARQAKPSW
-361 RPMQKLADD
+361 KPEQAMNRDTSNLVSG
-370 KRAIFCP
+370 RG
-377 LYGLDTFDKLFT
+377 YGFFTWSDLFT

-410 IADAQAAGFDTARSE
+410 IADAQAAGFDAARSE

-433 YLAFVLD
+433 YLALSVS
-440 RVAGFNNTICPW
+440 RAANRMSTICFW
-452 VPSNETIMH
+452 DTQGENVQQV
-461 SFARQAIPMMW
+461 FARQALPMTW
-472 DYTEANI
+472 DFIEAN
-479 LHDTRGGWETCLD
+479 LFCNATGSWLNNLQYVCAN
-492 YQMQCL
+492 L
-498 EKLNPSDHDKGT
+498 ERLPGSVVQGV
-510 AVQSDATRFGTENF
+510 AVQRNAVMPWTGQSC
-524 VLNSDKVKISR
+524 LI
-535 AKLMQDHPV
+535 
-544 IVSTDPP
+544 STDPP

-572 LGHIYPDLFSTL
+572 LGHIYPELFATL
-584 LVPKAEELVATSYRF
+584 LVPKAEELVATPYRF
-599 DGDKQKAREFFEDG
+599 DGDKEKAQEFFEDG
-613 LFRALARMRE
+613 LFQAFARMRE
-623 IAHPAYP
+623 VAHPNYP

-636 YKQTESVKDGATST
+636 YKQRESTQDGKTST
-650 GWETMLEGLVRMG
+650 GWETMLEGLIQTG
-663 YQITGTWPVR
+663 YQITGTWPMR
-673 SEQSERIVAAG
+673 TEQPGGLRVIG
-684 ANALASSIVLV
+684 KNALASSIVLV

-721 ALHLLQQGHIA
+721 ALHLMQQGHIA

-783 SEYDAYTR
+783 GEYDADTR

-801 FNEGVYGDAET
+801 FSEGVYGDAET

-848 WYPATDKRLTVW
+848 WDPTTDKRLTAW

-917 LITSWLELSKL
+917 LITSWSELSKL
-928 SMTPLQEQGQFV
+928 SMVPLQEQGQFV

>member
-1 MQTTRKKLI
+1 MTHCKKLI
-10 EVTLHLEAINA
+10 EVTLPLDVINA
-21 ASAREKHSSIGAHP
+21 ASAHEKYPGIGAHP

-82 FELIEELVQWENIN
+82 FGLIEELVQWENIN

-112 IEERLPAVLDPFAGG
+112 MEERLPAVLDPFAGG
-127 GSIPF
+127 GAIPL

-189 DVRHYGKQMR
+189 DVRHYGKWMR

-213 KLSDGSEATVIAW
+213 KLSDGSEAAVMAW
-226 RWARTVPCPN
+226 WWARTVTCPN

-249 WLSKKKNRRAWI
+249 WLSKKKGRRAWV

-272 QIRFRVQGDSGGRRH
+272 QIRFRVQGDIGGRKH
-287 PGAAPDSPKVARG
+287 PGTVPDPPKVARG
-300 AKFRCLACGNVAPD
+300 AKFRCLACGNVPPD

-351 TIAQQAEPSW
+351 RVVLDA
-361 RPMQKLADD
+361 RPQWKPDNDLIGKCRDQL
-370 KRAIFCP
+370 P
-377 LYGLDTFDKLFT
+377 LYGMDTFADLFT
-389 SRQLVALTTFSDLIG
+389 SRQLVALTTFCDLIG

-410 IADAQAAGFDTARSE
+410 IADAQAAGFDAARSE
-425 EYADAVAT
+425 KYADAVAT

-440 RVAGFNNTICPW
+440 RVADFNNATCRW
-452 VPSNETIMH
+452 VPSNEKVMNL
-461 SFARQAIPMMW
+461 FARQAIPMVW
-472 DYTEANI
+472 DYVEANM
-479 LHDTRGGWETCLD
+479 LHATVGGWETCLD
-492 YQMQCL
+492 YQMSCL

-510 AVQSDATRFGTENF
+510 AVQSDATRFSTENF

-535 AKLMQDHPV
+535 AKFTQEQPV
-544 IVSTDPP
+544 VVSTDPP

-599 DGDKQKAREFFEDG
+599 DGDKEKARVFFEDG
-613 LFRALARMRE
+613 LFQAFARMRE

-650 GWETMLEGLVRMG
+650 GWETMLEGLVRTG
-663 YQITGTWPVR
+663 FQVSGTWPVR
-673 SEQSERIVAAG
+673 SEQSERILAAG
-684 ANALASSIVLV
+684 TNALASSIVLV

-783 SEYDAYTR
+783 SEYDADTR

-848 WYPATDKRLTVW
+848 WDPTTDKRLTAW

-928 SMTPLQEQGQFV
+928 SMVPLREQGQFV

>member
-1 MQTTRKKLI
+1 MQPNRTTRKKLI
-10 EVTLHLEAINA
+10 EVTLPLDVINA
-21 ASAREKHSSIGAHP
+21 AAAREKSIRHGHP
-35 RSIHHWWARR
+35 STLHMWWARR

-66 ELWPTEEL
+66 ELWSTEEL
-74 QQAERERL
+74 QKAERTRL
-82 FELIEELVQWENIN
+82 FGLIEELVQWENIN

-112 IEERLPAVLDPFAGG
+112 IEEESGERRDKRHYPAVLDPFAGG
-127 GSIPF
+127 GAIPLC
-132 SAQQLGLEAHASDLN
+132 AQQLGLEAHASDLN

-163 WAGQPPVSEQQT
+163 WAGQPPLSEQHT
-175 LTTDHWPGATGLAA
+175 LDHWPGSTGLAA
-189 DVRHYGKQMR
+189 DVRHYGAWMR
-199 AEAYKRIGHLYPKA
+199 TEAYKRIGHLYPKA
-213 KLSDGSEATVIAW
+213 KLSAGVEETVIAW
-226 RWARTVPCPN
+226 LWARTVTCPN
-236 PACRAAMPLVSSF
+236 PACRAEMPLVSSF

-261 EPEVDRGLDPP
+261 EPEVDRGADPP
-272 QIRFRVQGDSGGRRH
+272 QIRFRVQGDSGGRKH
-287 PGAAPDSPKVARG
+287 PGAAPDPPKVARG
-300 AKFRCLACGNVAPD
+300 AKFRCLACGNVPPD

-341 IYLSPTREHE
+341 AYLAPTREHE
-351 TIAQQAEPSW
+351 TIARQAEPSW

-410 IADAQAAGFDTARSE
+410 IADAQAAGFDAARSE

-433 YLAFVLD
+433 YLAF
-440 RVAGFNNTICPW
+440 
-452 VPSNETIMH
+452 
-461 SFARQAIPMMW
+461 
-472 DYTEANI
+472 
-479 LHDTRGGWETCLD
+479 
-492 YQMQCL
+492 
-498 EKLNPSDHDKGT
+498 
-510 AVQSDATRFGTENF
+510 AV
-524 VLNSDKVKISR
+524 DKVIDRSCTLAWWQSMRVSIAPVFSR
-535 AKLMQDHPV
+535 HALPMTWDFAEGNPFSESTGNFLSALNWIEKVLRLLPARPAGQVNQKNAASLEHANR
-544 IVSTDPP
+544 IIISTDPP

-584 LVPKAEELVATSYRF
+584 LVPKAEELVATPHRF
-599 DGDKQKAREFFEDG
+599 DGDKEKARVFFEDG
-613 LFRALARMRE
+613 LFRAFARLRE
-623 IAHPAYP
+623 IAHPNYP

-636 YKQTESVKDGATST
+636 YKQRESTQDGKTST
-650 GWETMLEGLVRMG
+650 GWETMLEGLIQTG
-663 YQITGTWPVR
+663 YQITGTWPMR
-673 SEQSERIVAAG
+673 TELGNRLVAG
-684 ANALASSIVLV
+684 GKNALASSIVLV

-721 ALHLLQQGHIA
+721 ALHYLQQGHIA

-746 IYSRYRQILEADGTS
+746 IYSRYRQVLEADGTF

-783 SEYDAYTR
+783 SEYDADTR

-801 FNEGVYGDAET
+801 FSEGVYGDAET

-848 WYPATDKRLTVW
+848 WDPATDKRLTAW

-928 SMTPLQEQGQFV
+928 SMVPLQEQGQFV

>member
-21 ASAREKHSSIGAHP
+21 AAAREKSIRHGHP
-35 RSIHHWWARR
+35 STLHMWWARR

-112 IEERLPAVLDPFAGG
+112 MEERLPAVLDPFAGG
-127 GSIPF
+127 GAIPL

-163 WAGQPPVSEQQT
+163 WAGQPPLSEQHT
-175 LTTDHWPGATGLAA
+175 LDHWPGSTGLAA
-189 DVRHYGKQMR
+189 DVRHYGKWMR
-199 AEAYKRIGHLYPKA
+199 TEAYKRIGHLYPKA
-213 KLSDGSEATVIAW
+213 KLSAGVEATVIAW
-226 RWARTVPCPN
+226 LWARTVTCPN
-236 PACRAAMPLVSSF
+236 PACRAEMPLVSSF
-249 WLSKKKNRRAWI
+249 WLSKKKGRRAWI

-272 QIRFRVQGDSGGRRH
+272 QIRFTIGGDTEGRRH
-287 PGAAPDSPKVARG
+287 PGAAPDPPKVARG

-314 GHIKAEGVAGRM
+314 AHIRGESMAGRM
-326 GAQLLAIVAEGDRRR
+326 GAQLLAIIAEGDRRR
-341 IYLSPTREHE
+341 IYLAPTREHE
-351 TIAQQAEPSW
+351 TIARQAEPQGVPETDLPEKALGF
-361 RPMQKLADD
+361 RVQ
-370 KRAIFCP
+370 
-377 LYGLDTFDKLFT
+377 LYGMTKHRHLFT

-433 YLAFVLD
+433 YLAFAVNKVADRSCTLAWWQSMRVSIAPVFSRHALPMTWDFAEGNPFSESTGNFLSALNWIEKVLGILPA
-440 RVAGFNNTICPW
+440 RPAGQVNQKNAA
-452 VPSNETIMH
+452 SLEH
-461 SFARQAIPMMW
+461 
-472 DYTEANI
+472 ANRI
-479 LHDTRGGWETCLD
+479 
-492 YQMQCL
+492 
-498 EKLNPSDHDKGT
+498 
-510 AVQSDATRFGTENF
+510 
-524 VLNSDKVKISR
+524 I
-535 AKLMQDHPV
+535 
-544 IVSTDPP
+544 ISTDPP

-584 LVPKAEELVATSYRF
+584 MVPKAEELVATPYRF
-599 DGDKQKAREFFEDG
+599 DDDKEKAQEFFENG
-613 LFRALARMRE
+613 LFRAFARLRE
-623 IAHPAYP
+623 VAHPAYP

-636 YKQTESVKDGATST
+636 YKQRESTQDGKTST
-650 GWETMLEGLVRMG
+650 GWETMLEGLIQTG
-663 YQITGTWPVR
+663 YQITGTWPMR
-673 SEQSERIVAAG
+673 TELGNRLRNMGS
-684 ANALASSIVLV
+684 NALASSIILV

-783 SEYDAYTR
+783 SEYDADTR

-835 KVRLVRRDELDLE
+835 KVRLVRRDELDRE

-860 EVCQQMIY
+860 KVCQQMIY

-928 SMTPLQEQGQFV
+928 SMVPLQEQGQFV